1 MHDEPQKPPAA
12 HAAAPKVS
20 PLEIF
25 ITFTQITLSGFGGT
39 GFWTR
44 MVLIERRKWLTSRE
58 YVDCAS
64 VAQLLPGPNVFNL
77 SIIVGHR
84 LGGLR
89 GSLAAFAGL
98 VLWPFLIMLGVGALY
113 GRYGDLPIVQRALTG
128 ISAVAV
134 GLVIANAMK
143 LASILPRHWRP
154 WLFLAL
160 AFVGIGVLRLP
171 LIGVLAVLAP
181 FGIALA
187 WREKH

>member
-1 MHDEPQKPPAA
+1 MAEGSAA
-12 HAAAPKVS
+12 DDGAARPRIG
-20 PLEIF
+20 PLELF
-25 ITFTQITLSGFGGT
+25 LTFTGITLSGFGGT

-44 MVLIERRKWLTSRE
+44 RVLIERRKWLTPRE

-77 SIIVGHR
+77 TI
-84 LGGLR
+84 GLR
-89 GSLAAFAGL
+89 GSLAAFSGL
-98 VLWPFLIMLGVGALY
+98 VLWPFLIMLGVGVLY
-113 GRYGDLPIVQRALTG
+113 GRYGELPMVQRALTG

-134 GLVIANAMK
+134 GLVIANAVK

-154 WLFLAL
+154 WLFLGL

-171 LIGVLAVLAP
+171 LIGVIAVLAP